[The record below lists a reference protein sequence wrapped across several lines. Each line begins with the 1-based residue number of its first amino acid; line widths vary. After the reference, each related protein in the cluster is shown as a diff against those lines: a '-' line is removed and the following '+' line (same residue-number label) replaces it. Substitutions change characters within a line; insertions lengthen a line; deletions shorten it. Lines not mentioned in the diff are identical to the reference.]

1 MFDPTIASSDK
12 FGQRQTDLISYL
24 LEKERTILIAGEIDQ
39 GMATGVILQLEYL
52 SAVDAGDITLFIN
65 SPGGDV
71 LAAFGIIDAM
81 QRSRCDVATV
91 CLSQAASA
99 AALLLTA
106 GTKGKRYCTPHGE
119 VMIHQLLAGMQG
131 QASDIEI
138 AAAHM
143 QATRKT
149 LNHFLAVCTGQTE
162 DRIVADSDRNFFLIG
177 KDAIC
182 YGLVDKLYGAP
193 DG

>member
-1 MFDPTIASSDK
+1 MFDPTIEHADR
-12 FGQRQTDLISYL
+12 FGQHQTDMISYL
-24 LEKERTILIAGEIDQ
+24 LEKERKILINGEIDQ
-39 GMATGVILQLEYL
+39 EMATGVILQIEYL
-52 SAVDAGDITLFIN
+52 SAISTDDIALFIN

-71 LAAFGIIDAM
+71 LAAFGIIDAI

-99 AALLLTA
+99 AALVLTA

-119 VMIHQLLAGMQG
+119 VVIHQLLAGMQG

-143 QATRKT
+143 QATKKT
-149 LNHFLAVCTGQTE
+149 VNHFLAACTGQTE
-162 DRIVADSDRNFFLIG
+162 NRIVADSDRNFFLIG
-177 KDAIC
+177 REAIR
-182 YGLVDKLYGAP
+182 YGLADKLYGVP

>member
-177 KDAIC
+177 KDAIR
-182 YGLVDKLYGAP
+182 YGLADKLYGVP
-193 DG
+193 VG